1 FISAQHLFHWLF
13 AAVLMEIDW
22 AGIISSFVSDLTFLR
37 AIWFSSIALGALSSF
52 TMVGLVIARIISS
65 KRDKKLQAH
74 LKKLRLRIMEFM
86 ESGSDLETLQQNF
99 KGENIDHV
107 RAMVMQ
113 LLGSVKG
120 DTRDLLIAL
129 LWGVGVRDKALKSIK
144 IGDNIEKQKAIEVLS
159 LFTDAEALA
168 ALHQAMDDE
177 NQNIRLMAA
186 EALAENDPDLSV
198 VELVEKLD
206 IGGTIRSRMLREI
219 FLKAG
224 RNHVKDLVDLLEGV
238 AIEDIAVLTL
248 YAIGRVQD
256 YSVVPAVIKQMKSKH
271 VNVRA
276 EALRALNS
284 IGHPKCMPAVVDAI
298 GDDAWPVRAQA
309 AVCAGNIG
317 FVEAIEP
324 LVDLLDDEEWWAR
337 FRAAEALA
345 RLGADGMAALE
356 NASRG
361 EGRSAQ
367 IAQLVLSEKE
377 AA

>member
-1 FISAQHLFHWLF
+1 
-13 AAVLMEIDW
+13 MEIDW

-107 RAMVMQ
+107 REMVMQ

-219 FLKAG
+219 FSKAG

-238 AIEDIAVLTL
+238 AVEDIAVLTL

>member
-1 FISAQHLFHWLF
+1 
-13 AAVLMEIDW
+13 
-22 AGIISSFVSDLTFLR
+22 
-37 AIWFSSIALGALSSF
+37 
-52 TMVGLVIARIISS
+52 
-65 KRDKKLQAH
+65 
-74 LKKLRLRIMEFM
+74 
-86 ESGSDLETLQQNF
+86 
-99 KGENIDHV
+99 
-107 RAMVMQ
+107 
-113 LLGSVKG
+113 
-120 DTRDLLIAL
+120 
-129 LWGVGVRDKALKSIK
+129 
-144 IGDNIEKQKAIEVLS
+144 
-159 LFTDAEALA
+159 
-168 ALHQAMDDE
+168 MDDE

-256 YSVVPAVIKQMKSKH
+256 YSVVPAVIKQMESKH

-284 IGHPKCMPAVVDAI
+284 IGHPKCMPAVVAAI
-298 GDDAWPVRAQA
+298 GDEAWPVRAQA

-324 LVDLLDDEEWWAR
+324 LIELLDDEEWWAR

-345 RLGADGMAALE
+345 RLGANGMAALE
-356 NASRG
+356 SASRG
-361 EGRSAQ
+361 AGRSAQ

>member
-1 FISAQHLFHWLF
+1 
-13 AAVLMEIDW
+13 MEAEW
-22 AGIISSFVSDLTFLR
+22 GKIISSFFSDLTFLR
-37 AIWFSSIALGALSSF
+37 AIWLSSIVLGALSSF
-52 TMVGLVIARIISS
+52 TMVGLVVARAINN
-65 KRDKKLQAH
+65 KRDEKLQAH

-107 RAMVMQ
+107 REMVMQ

-144 IGDNIEKQKAIEVLS
+144 IGDDIEKQKAIEVLS
-159 LFTDAEALA
+159 LFSDMDVLA
-168 ALHQAMDDE
+168 ALHMAMDDE

-186 EALAENDPDLSV
+186 EALAENDPGLSV
-198 VELVEKLD
+198 TELVEKLD
-206 IGGTIRSRMLREI
+206 IGGTVRSRMLREI
-219 FLKAG
+219 FLKVG

-256 YSVVPAVIKQMKSKH
+256 YSAVPAIVKQMKSKH

-276 EALRALNS
+276 EALRALNA
-284 IGHPKCMPAVVDAI
+284 IGHPKCMPAVVAAI
-298 GDDAWPVRAQA
+298 YDEAWPVRAQA

-324 LVDLLDDEEWWAR
+324 LIELLDDEEWWAR
-337 FRAAEALA
+337 FRAAEALVK
-345 RLGADGMAALE
+345 LGANGMAALK
-356 NASRG
+356 NASNG
-361 EGRSAQ
+361 TGRSAQ